1 MTSTS
6 FGIAKIA
13 LHQPEQVIA
22 NHWYGESLPKKF
34 VNHTGIEERHISFS
48 DEVTMA
54 VECIEQML
62 TESAIK
68 QDDCAGLIFVT
79 PSFVPMT
86 SQTVIWTGSTRDRN
100 NPQELHII

>member
-22 NHWYGESLPKKF
+22 NHWYGESLLKKF

-68 QDDCAGLIFVT
+68 QGECWIDICYTIICANAHRKSSYG
-79 PSFVPMT
+79 P
-86 SQTVIWTGSTRDRN
+86 
-100 NPQELHII
+100 

>member
-13 LHQPEQVIA
+13 LHQPEQIIA
-22 NHWYGESLPKKF
+22 NQWYGESLPKKF
-34 VNHTGIEERHISFS
+34 LNHTGIEERHISFS

-54 VECIEQML
+54 AECIEQML

-68 QDDCAGLIFVT
+68 
-79 PSFVPMT
+79 
-86 SQTVIWTGSTRDRN
+86 
-100 NPQELHII
+100 

>member
-62 TESAIK
+62 TESAINK
-68 QDDCAGLIFVT
+68 VSAGLILLHHHLCQC
-79 PSFVPMT
+79 T
-86 SQTVIWTGSTRDRN
+86 SQIVIWTVSTRDKN